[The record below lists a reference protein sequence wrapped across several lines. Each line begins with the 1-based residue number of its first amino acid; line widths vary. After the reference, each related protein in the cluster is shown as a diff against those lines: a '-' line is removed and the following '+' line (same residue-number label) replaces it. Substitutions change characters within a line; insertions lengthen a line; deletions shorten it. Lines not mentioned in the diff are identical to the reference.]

1 MRVRLGEPTDDLA
14 ISLDLVH
21 AKPDSWVNLD
31 LTGGAATKPTAD
43 QVVEAPPELYN
54 LFD

>member
-1 MRVRLGEPTDDLA
+1 MTYSDYGNATE
-14 ISLDLVH
+14 
-21 AKPDSWVNLD
+21 
-31 LTGGAATKPTAD
+31 ATKPPAD